1 VALWGEWRVRLSLER
16 YTFFQ
21 ILIVCFLSFIIH
33 LMLLWMM
40 KEFGMSMKYYIE
52 SMMTKLGNIWLV
64 IQTEQ
69 NSK

>member
-1 VALWGEWRVRLSLER
+1 
-16 YTFFQ
+16 
-21 ILIVCFLSFIIH
+21 
-33 LMLLWMM
+33 MLLWMM